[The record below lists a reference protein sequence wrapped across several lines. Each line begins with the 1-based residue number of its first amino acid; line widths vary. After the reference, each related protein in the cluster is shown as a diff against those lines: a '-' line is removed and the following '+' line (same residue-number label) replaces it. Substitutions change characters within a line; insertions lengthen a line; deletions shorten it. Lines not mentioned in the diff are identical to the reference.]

1 VRSGADLLW
10 PLVYLPE
17 RSIAHAP
24 GPATLR
30 DGLSRAFLVQHG
42 VCPDLV
48 DEEGRLHISVRPDHE
63 RDAIDDLALLFGA
76 AAVTLE
82 EVEDAELQR
91 RIERLAGRSAD
102 SLEASPEPDDELP
115 SDVRDLADES
125 ETIRQGYLL
134 LSDAQQA
141 GASDL
146 HLEPTPSGLRS
157 RLRCDGVLVPG
168 PPVPPQIQHS
178 LLPRFKHLARLD
190 LAERRKPQDGRIRM
204 HGATGTAD
212 IRVATLPTMHGEA
225 MSLRFLDGG
234 GAPLT
239 LTELGMSA
247 PVREGIEEIA
257 TAPQGLLLVTG
268 PTGSGKTATLNAALR
283 LRDRELE
290 KIITVE
296 DPVEHQLPGVVHAQ
310 LNETIGVTVESV
322 LRSILRHDPDVIM
335 IGEIRDPRT
344 ATLAMQAAMTG
355 HMVLSTLHT
364 TDAVAAV
371 PRLLDL
377 DVLEYLVAA
386 TLSGVLAQ
394 RLVRTICSECRE
406 PWTPPARAVEAFF
419 GTALPNGT
427 ALARG
432 RGCAACRGTGYRG
445 RIGVFELLR
454 VTDSIRE
461 AIAHRLHRGELLEM
475 ACGDGM
481 RSLLDDARDKV
492 RAGITTMEEVLRVVR

>member
-1 VRSGADLLW
+1 MTFLEVQPTSNSHPSA
-10 PLVYLPE
+10 PVLV
-17 RSIAHAP
+17 
-24 GPATLR
+24 
-30 DGLSRAFLVQHG
+30 GLSRSLLLNARI
-42 VCPDLV
+42 CP
-48 DEEGRLHISVRPDHE
+48 EESPCDGRLRIAVTSGYAPDVL
-63 RDAIDDLALLFGA
+63 DDLAVRYGA
-76 AAVTLE
+76 VELVLDQVT
-82 EVEDAELQR
+82 DAELQR

-102 SLEASPEPDDELP
+102 QLEASPEPDDELP

-168 PPVPPQIQHS
+168 PPVPSQIQHS

-257 TAPQGLLLVTG
+257 TAPQGLLLVIG

-364 TDAVAAV
+364 MDAVAAV

-377 DVLEYLVAA
+377 DVPEYLVAA

-406 PWTPPARAVEAFF
+406 PWTPPAHSVEAFF
-419 GTALPNGT
+419 GTALPDET
-427 ALARG
+427 VLARG

-445 RIGVFELLR
+445 RVGVFELLR
-454 VTDSIRE
+454 VTDPIRE

-481 RSLLDDARDKV
+481 RLLLDDARDKV
-492 RAGITTMEEVLRVVR
+492 RAGVTTMEEVLRVVR